1 MVFTVPPVKLSEK
14 DLAWISEQLVEV
26 DSLYM
31 YFGLTLP
38 EFTAVRRN
46 NPYDYAGVKRNVL
59 LSWWKKQGA
68 NATLANL
75 VSALSEPDNVDVPLI
90 QSIIQHFNITRKCVY
105 VCTYNSSHSN
115 KMITSHVPTAKAVG
129 LLYTQ

>member
-26 DSLYM
+26 NSLYM

-38 EFTAVRRN
+38 EFTVIQRN
-46 NPYDYAGVKRNVL
+46 NPLDYAGVKRSVL
-59 LSWWKKQGA
+59 LNWRKKQGA

-75 VSALSEPDNVDVPLI
+75 VSALSEPDTVDVSLI

-105 VCTYNSSHSN
+105 MHLCMTLI
-115 KMITSHVPTAKAVG
+115 K
-129 LLYTQ
+129 